1 MRVSATELPE
11 VLLVEPDIHGDA
23 RGFFL
28 ETWRVDRY
36 RKAGVGAEFVQ
47 DNVSRSM
54 CGVLRGLHLQHPQG
68 QGKLL
73 QVVDGEAFDVAV
85 DVRRGSERF
94 GRWVGATL
102 SGDNHHQLWIPPG
115 FAHGFCVT
123 ADHAVFSYKCT
134 AVYSPETEF
143 SVAWDDPAIGIE
155 WPVSSPTLSDKDR
168 NAPRLS
174 ELAARLPHLG
184 DY

>member
-11 VLLVEPDIHGDA
+11 VLLVEPDIRGDA
-23 RGFFL
+23 RGFFQ
-28 ETWRVDRY
+28 ETWQVDRY
-36 RKAGVGAEFVQ
+36 RTAGVRGKFVQ
-47 DNVSRSM
+47 DNLSRSVR
-54 CGVLRGLHLQHPQG
+54 GVLRGLHIQHPEG

-85 DVRRGSERF
+85 DVRLDSERF

-115 FAHGFCVT
+115 VAHGFCVT
-123 ADHAVFSYKCT
+123 GDHAIFAYKCT
-134 AVYSPETEF
+134 ALYSPETEF
-143 SVAWDDPAIGIE
+143 SVAWNDPAIGIE
-155 WPVSSPTLSDKDR
+155 WPLASPTLSDRDR
-168 NAPRLS
+168 RAPRLS
-174 ELAARLPHLG
+174 ELAARLPRLG